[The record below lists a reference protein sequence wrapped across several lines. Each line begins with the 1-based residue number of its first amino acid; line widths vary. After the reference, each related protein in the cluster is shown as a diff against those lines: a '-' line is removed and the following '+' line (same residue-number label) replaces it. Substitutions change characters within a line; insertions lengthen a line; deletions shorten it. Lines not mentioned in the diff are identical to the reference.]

1 MPNIEFDNES
11 LNMLILKR
19 FMNRSLIFLIL
30 FGFALAAVTYAEV
43 VEKIVAVVN
52 DKVITLSD
60 LEEETAIERQL
71 GNTADKAGILD
82 HIIEREIVSAEA
94 GRVGLT
100 VTIDEVSREIIRFEG
115 TFPSR
120 EDFDRFLST
129 YEMGLQELSRRFASY
144 IAVSKVRQQ
153 KEAISPDRYEKWL
166 AEAKKKGDIK
176 IMGNG
181 Q

>member
-11 LNMLILKR
+11 LDMLILSC
-19 FMNRSLIFLIL
+19 FMNKNIL
-30 FGFALAAVTYAEV
+30 FSIFFVFAITAAACAEV

-60 LEEETAIERQL
+60 MEEEAAIERQL
-71 GNTADKAGILD
+71 GNTADKAEILD
-82 HIIEREIVSAEA
+82 SIIEREIVSAEA
-94 GRVGLT
+94 GRVGLI
-100 VTIDEVSREIIRFEG
+100 VAMDEVSREIIRFEG

-129 YEMGLQELSRRFASY
+129 YEMELQELSRRFASH

-166 AEAKKKGDIK
+166 EEAKKKADIR
-176 IMGNG
+176 IVNSE
-181 Q
+181 

>member
-1 MPNIEFDNES
+1 MTKSTILALFFAI
-11 LNMLILKR
+11 LI
-19 FMNRSLIFLIL
+19 
-30 FGFALAAVTYAEV
+30 AVTANAEV

-60 LEEETAIERQL
+60 LEEEAAIERQL

-82 HIIEREIVSAEA
+82 HMIEREIVSAEA

-100 VTIDEVSREIIRFEG
+100 VTIDEVTKEIVRFQE

-120 EDFDRFLST
+120 EEFNHFLNT
-129 YEMGLQELSRRFASY
+129 YELDIQELSRRFASY

-166 AEAKKKGDIK
+166 AEAKKKADIK
-176 IMGNG
+176 IVNSE
-181 Q
+181 